1 MKVWILQTGEP
12 LPIDANGLRPMRA
25 MNLTKSL
32 IDHGHEVILW
42 SSNFDHFSKSH
53 RFSTRKDIQFSES
66 LSIKLIHS
74 RGYKSHFGIAR
85 LIDHLQLGW
94 NLARMLHNESPPD
107 VAFIGY
113 PPIETAWVMATWL
126 KRKKIP
132 SVVDVKDAWP
142 EILLRGF
149 PPQIHPLLRILLI
162 PYFLMM
168 KKTFNSVTSISS
180 VTKEF
185 LTWCEDQ
192 SSRDSS
198 RNSMNIVNYLTSNNE
213 NSESNLTSQQLS
225 FLNSNQLEKQVIMRG
240 VFVGT
245 LNSAFDFNP
254 LLSAAEDLPIEI
266 VIAGDGPVFDE
277 LKQKSSHLKNFRM
290 LGWVKESEAR
300 ALYKVSDF
308 MFAPYKDLP
317 DFDIHIPNKIFDA
330 MSNALPLVSSITG
343 TTRNLI
349 IEKQIG
355 VVYDCDSTTS
365 LTNELQ
371 KLISHREGL
380 GKMGE
385 NSKRLYDQ
393 VYSFEEVYGNCVRH
407 LENLYRQNSG

>member
-12 LPIDANGLRPMRA
+12 LPIDDNGLRPMRA

-32 IDHGHEVILW
+32 IDHGHEVTLW

-53 RFSTRKDIQFSES
+53 RFNTRKDIQFSKS
-66 LSIKLIHS
+66 LSIKLINS

-94 NLARMLHNESPPD
+94 NLARMLYKESPPD

-113 PPIETAWVMATWL
+113 PPIETAWVMSTWL

-180 VTKEF
+180 VTREF
-185 LTWCEDQ
+185 LAWCEDQ
-192 SSRDSS
+192 SSREGS

-225 FLNSNQLEKQVIMRG
+225 FLQSNQLDKQVLMRG

-254 LLSAAEDLPIEI
+254 WLRAAEDLPIEI

-277 LKQKSSHLKNFRM
+277 LKQKSIHLKNFRM

-308 MFAPYKDLP
+308 MIAPYKDLP

-355 VVYDCDSTTS
+355 VVYECDSAIS

-371 KLISHREGL
+371 KLISHRERL

-385 NSKRLYDQ
+385 NSKQLYDR
-393 VYSFEEVYGNCVRH
+393 VYSFNEVYGNCVKH
-407 LENLYRQNSG
+407 LEKLYRQNRG

>member
-12 LPIDANGLRPMRA
+12 LPIDDNGLRPMRA

-32 IDHGHEVILW
+32 IEHGHEVILW

-53 RFSTRKDIQFSES
+53 RFSNRKDIRFSDS

-85 LIDHLQLGW
+85 LFDHLQLGW
-94 NLARMLHNESPPD
+94 NLARMLHKESPPD

-168 KKTFNSVTSISS
+168 RKTFNSVTSISS
-180 VTKEF
+180 VTREF

-225 FLNSNQLEKQVIMRG
+225 FLHSNQLDKQVIMRG

-254 LLSAAEDLPIEI
+254 LLSAAKDLPIEI

-349 IEKQIG
+349 IEKEIG
-355 VVYDCDSTTS
+355 VVYDCDSATS

-385 NSKRLYDQ
+385 NSKQLYDQ
-393 VYSFEEVYGNCVRH
+393 VYSFKEVYGNCVRH
-407 LENLYRQNSG
+407 LEELYRQNSR